1 MGHVHVSHPT
11 GRLNVVPICSRQI
24 GRRLRRYDPNGT
36 LSLITGFGSNL
47 YCISECSFYRR

>member
-11 GRLNVVPICSRQI
+11 GRLDVVPICSRQI